1 MSEHP
6 VLHLYTDG
14 AARGN
19 PGPAAAAWVVTDPA
33 TGEVLV
39 EGKEAIGEATNNV
52 AEYSGLLEALR
63 MAGSAGAREVEILT
77 DSELIARQIEGKYRV
92 KNPGLKPLFAE
103 AMKLIAGFDSFSIR
117 HVRREENTEADRMVN
132 RALNLAV
139 GGAADVRLRES
150 YASEP
155 AGG

>member
-1 MSEHP
+1 MMGRFRAAI
-6 VLHLYTDG
+6 DG
-14 AARGN
+14 GSRGN
-19 PGPAAAAWVVTDPA
+19 PGLAAW
-33 TGEVLV
+33 GLVLLDDNGAPI
-39 EGKEAIGEATNNV
+39 EGHAGVIGEATNNV

-63 MAGSAGAREVEILT
+63 MAGRAGAREVEILT

-132 RALNLAV
+132 RALNLAA